1 MYWLRSKADF
11 LKYSQ
16 LYVLHRLS
24 LKGTHES
31 EETLIQGWKQI
42 LNAIVHQAY
51 CCITLIFCI
60 NMKFKENSSQ
70 FKKLKV
76 FTYRIKNMF
85 TTCIFITVREGK
97 KMKWEHG
104 RRKEWKK
111 KSESK
116 WMGQGAICLFGSD
129 RSAAE
134 QISYIQLVCQ
144 KASILHCSGCKWD
157 LLHNRGRAPN
167 EGESETLSE

>member
-1 MYWLRSKADF
+1 
-11 LKYSQ
+11 
-16 LYVLHRLS
+16 
-24 LKGTHES
+24 
-31 EETLIQGWKQI
+31 
-42 LNAIVHQAY
+42 
-51 CCITLIFCI
+51 
-60 NMKFKENSSQ
+60 MKFKENSQ

-76 FTYRIKNMF
+76 FTYRIKN
-85 TTCIFITVREGK
+85 ILASLSLLKSYEK
-97 KMKWEHG
+97 LKWEHG

-116 WMGQGAICLFGSD
+116 WMGQGAIYLFGSD

-134 QISYIQLVCQ
+134 QITYIQLVCQ